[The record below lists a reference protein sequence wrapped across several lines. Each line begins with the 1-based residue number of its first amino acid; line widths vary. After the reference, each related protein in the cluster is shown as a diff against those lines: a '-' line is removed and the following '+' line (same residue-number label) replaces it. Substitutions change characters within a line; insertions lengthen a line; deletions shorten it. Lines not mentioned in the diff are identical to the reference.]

1 MRSVASNNLKKK
13 TEEAVKAVLLRQLK
27 DENVEC
33 NELLDEMGE
42 QVTVLDD
49 SNSIISQYEEIL
61 KKKKKEDSR
70 KLIFANQ
77 TILHLARIY
86 FRESASSKYF
96 VGINFRE

>member
-61 KKKKKEDSR
+61 KKKKKKIR
-70 KLIFANQ
+70 GN
-77 TILHLARIY
+77 
-86 FRESASSKYF
+86 
-96 VGINFRE
+96 

>member
-13 TEEAVKAVLLRQLK
+13 TEEAVKAVLLRQLE

-61 KKKKKEDSR
+61 KKKKR
-70 KLIFANQ
+70 RFA
-77 TILHLARIY
+77 
-86 FRESASSKYF
+86 E
-96 VGINFRE
+96 INFCKSNNFPFSKNLFSRIGFLEIFRGN